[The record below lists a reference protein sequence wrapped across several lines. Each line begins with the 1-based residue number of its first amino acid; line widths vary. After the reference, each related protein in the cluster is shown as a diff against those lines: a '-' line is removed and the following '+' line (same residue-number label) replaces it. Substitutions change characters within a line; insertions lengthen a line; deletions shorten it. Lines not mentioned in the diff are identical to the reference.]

1 MKEWDKITVSLD
13 ADGMWGFYTSE
24 GYDFSTTPYKQIP
37 GRQVFKQ
44 RWHGA
49 RDFTEDG
56 LAAVSNGRRWGFI
69 NLKGELVIPYQWKD
83 CLAFS
88 EGVCA
93 VNEVRDEWWI
103 IDTKGKKLAKFDGV
117 APLDDF
123 SEGLCCVR
131 DDRGKEGF
139 ANKEGRVVI
148 PCQWDE
154 VALFSEGLAGV
165 KNDAGLWGFINSQ
178 GQIVIPNKW
187 KEITDC
193 FFEGEC
199 GVRNFE
205 DEEWQHI
212 DTRGNILKKTTQST
226 AAKSEPPFNS
236 LNDIFSFTN
245 ERPYNLFSFTNFKNL
260 FCISEVCNDSLLAII
275 LGGIGILLLVLSPIT
290 YYDAYNTE
298 TAYQMFSL
306 NWWVSSLGG
315 IHTYDLFLPLIVA
328 LVFMKPLLKPFRRQP
343 NYSNPDD
350 DDWFFGRVILP
361 VFVVLSIFLFAYF
374 FVSLWL
380 LPVVALCFSF
390 VAGNF
395 SGKKFGLTKQ
405 RMWALTV
412 YLLLI
417 MAPLRL
423 IYIPLFAINSS
434 SIVESRNI
442 VIMKVQKT
450 SVQFNYRYM
459 EMNYYFIVN
468 VDEGIP
474 YRLRIG
480 KKGFDSI
487 RNGKTS
493 WAMIKVGKGCLGFSV
508 IKRYKLMEE
517 RGMGTHM
524 TGFSGLI
531 WELCSVVGL
540 VDDLPRPAGDLHSL
554 GVLAYERVDMA
565 HALFLQHLVHGDE
578 DARLLH
584 VAKAVVDGG
593 SEELHRG
600 REAHVGVH

>member
-1 MKEWDKITVSLD
+1 M
-13 ADGMWGFYTSE
+13 
-24 GYDFSTTPYKQIP
+24 
-37 GRQVFKQ
+37 
-44 RWHGA
+44 
-49 RDFTEDG
+49 
-56 LAAVSNGRRWGFI
+56 
-69 NLKGELVIPYQWKD
+69 
-83 CLAFS
+83 
-88 EGVCA
+88 
-93 VNEVRDEWWI
+93 NEVNDEWWI

-117 APLDDF
+117 VPLDDF

-131 DDRGKEGF
+131 DDRGKDGF
-139 ANKEGRVVI
+139 ANKEGQVVI

-187 KEITDC
+187 KDISSW

-199 GVRNFE
+199 GVRNSE

-226 AAKSEPPFNS
+226 AAKSEPPF
-236 LNDIFSFTN
+236 

-260 FCISEVCNDSLLAII
+260 LCISEVCNDSLLAII
-275 LGGIGILLLVLSPIT
+275 LGGIGILLLVLSTIT
-290 YYDAYNTE
+290 HYEAYNTE

-328 LVFMKPLLKPFRRQP
+328 LVFIKPLLKPFKPQP

-350 DDWFFGRVILP
+350 DEWFFGRVIVP
-361 VFVVLSIFLFAYF
+361 FFVVLSIFLFAYF

-380 LPVVALCFSF
+380 ILVVALCFCS
-390 VAGNF
+390 VAGNLSKKEF
-395 SGKKFGLTKQ
+395 SLTKQ

-434 SIVESRNI
+434 SIVESRSI
-442 VIMKVQKT
+442 VFMKIQKT
-450 SVQFNYRYM
+450 SVRFNYRYM
-459 EMNYYFIVN
+459 EMNYYYIVN

-474 YRLRIG
+474 YRLR
-480 KKGFDSI
+480 KGFDSI
-487 RNGKTS
+487 RNGEAS
-493 WAMIKVGKGCLGFSV
+493 WAMTKVGKGCLGFSV
-508 IKRYKLMEE
+508 VKRNKLIE
-517 RGMGTHM
+517 
-524 TGFSGLI
+524 
-531 WELCSVVGL
+531 
-540 VDDLPRPAGDLHSL
+540 
-554 GVLAYERVDMA
+554 
-565 HALFLQHLVHGDE
+565 
-578 DARLLH
+578 
-584 VAKAVVDGG
+584 
-593 SEELHRG
+593 
-600 REAHVGVH
+600 